1 MQPLAIIYAYH
12 KESENMAK
20 TTISCPQCKQPVA
33 ADITRLFDVAENPQA
48 KQMLLSGAYNLI
60 ACPNCGF
67 RGQAPTPI
75 VYHDPD
81 KELLL
86 TFFPP
91 ELNVPVH
98 QQEQMIGPLITRVM
112 ENMPMEKRKAY
123 FLNPETMLTRQ
134 RLVERILE
142 EDGITPDMLKAQQD
156 RLNLLQRLAGIS
168 ADARP
173 EVIRQEADLVDE
185 QLLMMLQRLIQSAA
199 AAGEEESAQVLIDLQ
214 QQILENTEFG
224 QEVLH
229 QAREQQAAMTALEQ
243 ASKEGLTREG
253 LLNLIIDAA
262 ESEIRL
268 ATLVSMARGGLD
280 YSFFQLLTERIQRAK
295 GEEQAKL
302 TALRDTLLEMTHE
315 IDQAIKE
322 QEKIAGQALDEILAD
337 ENIEQATLQVL
348 PAINEIFLEVL
359 RARIQA
365 ARKADDQT
373 QLEKLQK
380 VATTIQQVS
389 APGANIELI
398 EALIR
403 AEDDEAIRAILD
415 ANADE
420 ITDEFS
426 QFLFSLLSQTQT
438 QEGRETTAEKLQ
450 QVYRQVLRFTM
461 KRNLENPA

>member
-1 MQPLAIIYAYH
+1 
-12 KESENMAK
+12 MAK

-91 ELNVPVH
+91 ELNVPVN

-156 RLNLLQRLAGIS
+156 RLNLLQRLASTS

-173 EVIRQEADLVDE
+173 EVIRQEAELVDE
-185 QLLMMLQRLIQSAA
+185 QLLMILQRLIQSAA

-229 QAREQQAAMTALEQ
+229 QAREQQAAMAALEQ

-253 LLNLIIDAA
+253 LLDLIIDAA

-322 QEKIAGQALDEILAD
+322 QEELAGQALDEILAD

-348 PAINEIFLEVL
+348 PGINEIFLEVL

-365 ARKADDQT
+365 ARKANDQA

-380 VATTIQQVS
+380 VASTIQQVS

-403 AEDDEAIRAILD
+403 AEDDDAIRAILD
-415 ANADE
+415 ENADE

-426 QFLFSLLSQTQT
+426 QFLYSLLSQTQT

-450 QVYRQVLRFTM
+450 QVYRQVLRYTM
-461 KRNLENPA
+461 KRNLENPG